1 MAVHGH
7 LDRVV
12 EVLIVNLEFM
22 GAETY
27 QMRMAALKNSVDV
40 ARLLIDWGANTDG
53 IRDIL

>member
-27 QMRMAALKNSVDV
+27 QMRMAVLKNSVDV
-40 ARLLIDWGANTDG
+40 ARLLIDGGANTDG

>member
-1 MAVHGH
+1 LAVHGH

-27 QMRMAALKNSVDV
+27 QMRMAVLKNSVDV
-40 ARLLIDWGANTDG
+40 ARVLIDGASHCNDG
-53 IRDIL
+53 VGY